1 MWDGARERRLGRK
14 YLKVTIIYRYI
25 LGGGGGGGVWNYY
38 HFAGI
43 QFCYFH
49 L

>member
-1 MWDGARERRLGRK
+1 MWDGARERGLGRK

-25 LGGGGGGGVWNYY
+25 LGVFWNYY
-38 HFAGI
+38 HFVGI

>member
-1 MWDGARERRLGRK
+1 MWDGARERSLGRK
-14 YLKVTIIYRYI
+14 YIKVTIIYRYI
-25 LGGGGGGGVWNYY
+25 LGGVWNYY

>member
-1 MWDGARERRLGRK
+1 MWDGVRERRLGRK

-25 LGGGGGGGVWNYY
+25 LGGFRKYY
-38 HFAGI
+38 HFAVI

>member
-25 LGGGGGGGVWNYY
+25 LGDFGIIIILQVFN
-38 HFAGI
+38 FAI
-43 QFCYFH
+43 FTCE
-49 L
+49 